1 MFPLY
6 TWEFKDHWNHPLG
19 HSLAPTPVC
28 LLAQLDSPGKNPME
42 SQRLLVQL
50 MGGTDF
56 GGAKSSES
64 PDFSD
69 AKTPAVGGVDVEGG

>member
-6 TWEFKDHWNHPLG
+6 TWEFQDNWNRPLG
-19 HSLAPTPVC
+19 HSLAPTLVC
-28 LLAQLDSPGKNPME
+28 LLAHLDFPGKNPME

-50 MGGTDF
+50 TGGGTDA
-56 GGAKSSES
+56 GGAESAES

-69 AKTPAVGGVDVEGG
+69 APADGGVDVEGG